1 MAGIEDWYN
10 NNPNVKIIT
19 NLDDIGEPYSCN
31 QWGEQYE
38 GFEVIPLITDDGD
51 EDVLWSWFNIS
62 ALFPSI
68 VYIDHTMTVYTKT
81 STLSSAVSIFTID
94 DMLDECGDLCSSL
107 YSGNNELPKEIEIDQ
122 NYPNPFNPSTQI
134 NYYLPNSSLVKINVY
149 DINGNLIDQILDEYK
164 NSGHHS
170 ITWMPKSLS
179 SGIYFVEINE
189 NKISKK
195 IKVSYAK

>member
-38 GFEVIPLITDDGD
+38 DFEVIPLITDDGG

-107 YSGNNELPKEIEIDQ
+107 YSDNNELPKEIEIDQ
-122 NYPNPFNPSTQI
+122 NYPNPFNPSTKI
-134 NYYLPNSSLVKINVY
+134 DYTLPTSGLVYINVY
-149 DINGNLIDQILDEYK
+149 DIYGNMINQIFNEYK
-164 NSGHHS
+164 SSGNHS
-170 ITWMPKSLS
+170 FVWSPDNLS
-179 SGIYFVEINE
+179 SGVYF
-189 NKISKK
+189 ISVTQNQFSDR
-195 IKVSYAK
+195 IKVMYTK